1 MKTLTFSSLLILLKL
16 SHHIFTVTY
25 RCKQRYQD
33 GQDEKGAAKKRE
45 NILRQGYL
53 LTWSFCVRNLT
64 IAYTMPPLSTK
75 TGKTRN
81 GQPDSSVHPLRSC
94 GIKAPSE
101 AGVSL
106 DMGFDAQRNENSR

>member
-1 MKTLTFSSLLILLKL
+1 MKTLIFSSLLILLKL

-33 GQDEKGAAKKRE
+33 GQDEKGAVKKRE
-45 NILRQGYL
+45 NILRQGYLSDKHCQATDCAYPTL

-101 AGVSL
+101 AG
-106 DMGFDAQRNENSR
+106 